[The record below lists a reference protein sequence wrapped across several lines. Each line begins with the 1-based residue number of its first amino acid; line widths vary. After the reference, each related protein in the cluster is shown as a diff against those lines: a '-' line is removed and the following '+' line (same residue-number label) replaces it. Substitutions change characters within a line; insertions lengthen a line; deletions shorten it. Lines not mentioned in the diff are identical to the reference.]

1 MATHAR
7 RSRSPDDD
15 ETGTSSRRSIW
26 NGSISF
32 GLLQIPVGLYSA
44 TQQNDL
50 RFHLLDGRDMQPV
63 GYERINKATGKTVA
77 WSDIVK
83 GYELHKGEMV
93 PVEEEDFAKAY
104 PEVTQTIDIQDFV
117 DAKDVHPVYWE
128 TPYYLAP
135 TKKSG
140 KAYAVLRDAL
150 ANAGK
155 VAIATHVLRTRQ
167 HLVAV
172 MPHED
177 ALLLV
182 VLRWAHE
189 LREPNELALP
199 GKSAATAREIAMAEK
214 LIADMS
220 SAWDPSKY
228 KDTYRDVLMAA
239 IAEKAKTGKL
249 KRAKRTSGKKAAPNA
264 TDLMALLKKSLKQPS
279 NDRPPEKRASKR
291 QKKAA

>member
-1 MATHAR
+1 MATR
-7 RSRSPDDD
+7 RRHTKAEQDDHSD
-15 ETGTSSRRSIW
+15 NGSSSRRSIW

-50 RFHLLDGRDMQPV
+50 RFHLLDARDLQPV
-63 GYERINKATGKTVA
+63 GYERINKSTGKSVA
-77 WSDIVK
+77 WNDIVK
-83 GYELHKGEMV
+83 GYELHKGEMI

-117 DAKDVHPVYWE
+117 DAKAVHPVYWE

-155 VAIATHVLRTRQ
+155 VAIATYVLRTRQ

-177 ALLLV
+177 ALLLI

-189 LREPNELALP
+189 LREPKALALP
-199 GKSAATAREIAMAEK
+199 GKSAATAREIAMAER

-220 SAWDPSKY
+220 SAWDPAKY
-228 KDTYRDVLMAA
+228 KDSYRDVLMAA
-239 IAEKAKTGKL
+239 IEEKAKTGKL
-249 KRAKRTSGKKAAPNA
+249 KRAKRGSRKKTAPNA
-264 TDLMALLKKSLKQPS
+264 TDLMALLKKSLKQPA
-279 NDRPPEKRASKR
+279 NDRHE
-291 QKKAA
+291 KAA